1 VSEGRGTPNGGVWI
15 DVSHLGVEVVERNFR
30 GMVRRCRDFGRDL
43 ARAPVEV
50 GPTAHF
56 MMGGV
61 VVDPDCRTAMEGL
74 FAAGEDT
81 GGVHGANRLG
91 GNGVAESTVF
101 GGIAGDVMAAF
112 VAGRPRPRL
121 SPAALEAAAARCA
134 APLGR
139 AGGAEVYAIQRE
151 LRDLMWERAGLVR
164 DAEGL
169 GVAAITLQR
178 LAERLEVVGV
188 PGHGSLNTAWQ
199 DWLNLDSQ
207 LTAARL
213 VVASAL
219 ARRES
224 RGAHWRRDFPAP
236 ATTAPVSI
244 RVQRRDGAPVVWEE
258 AVAMTRARPR
268 AGAPR
273 PVAVEIGD

>member
-1 VSEGRGTPNGGVWI
+1 
-15 DVSHLGVEVVERNFR
+15 
-30 GMVRRCRDFGRDL
+30 M
-43 ARAPVEV
+43 
-50 GPTAHF
+50 
-56 MMGGV
+56 
-61 VVDPDCRTAMEGL
+61 
-74 FAAGEDT
+74 
-81 GGVHGANRLG
+81 HGANRLG

-101 GGIAGDVMAAF
+101 GGIAGDGMAAF
-112 VAGRPRPRL
+112 IAGRPRPQL
-121 SPAALEAAAARCA
+121 SAAALEAAAARCA

-169 GVAAITLQR
+169 GVAAVTLER

-207 LTAARL
+207 LTAAQL

-224 RGAHWRRDFPAP
+224 RGGHFRTDFPFDDDAF
-236 ATTAPVSI
+236 AAHTVI
-244 RVQRRDGAPVVWEE
+244 RPGTGEH
-258 AVAMTRARPR
+258 
-268 AGAPR
+268 
-273 PVAVEIGD
+273 VELERWN

>member
-1 VSEGRGTPNGGVWI
+1 
-15 DVSHLGVEVVERNFR
+15 
-30 GMVRRCRDFGRDL
+30 MVRRCRDFGRDL
-43 ARAPVEV
+43 ARGPVEV

-121 SPAALEAAAARCA
+121 SPSALEAAAARCA

-169 GVAAITLQR
+169 GVAAVTLER

-199 DWLNLDSQ
+199 DWLNLESQ

-213 VVASAL
+213 IVASAL

-236 ATTAPVSI
+236 AAAPPVSV
-244 RVQRRDGAPVVWEE
+244 RVQRRDDGPAVWAE
-258 AVAMTRARPR
+258 AVAMTRARPA